1 MSARTPYAVLGV
13 PEGAS
18 AAACA
23 AAFRQRIAEIGPH
36 LIGAHAD
43 DRAADLAAW
52 AELVEAWRA
61 LTPAR

>member
-1 MSARTPYAVLGV
+1 MSARSPYAVLGL
-13 PEGAS
+13 PEGATI
-18 AAACA
+18 ADCA
-23 AAFRQRIAEIGPH
+23 AAFRRRLEEVSPR

-43 DRAADLAAW
+43 DRSDDLASW